1 MMCAWRVFSTTL
13 ALCLAACGSSNSS
26 SPPSEVVT
34 SSTINQPT
42 VINLYPHESAGGT
55 DPLITVMVSSVGNVP
70 VSMPLGFD
78 TGSSGVTLYAQS
90 IFPAS
95 MVNDSGFVF
104 PAGETSL
111 SYNGITVT
119 NVQGTRTYGNES
131 TLVETG
137 NLGFATVTFGDSAGQ
152 ITTQVMPVFFFY
164 SLSYTSADIGSG
176 YFPPMWQ
183 GWFGV
188 AGTRQPIN
196 VAGSVAPAGGFGG
209 CTQQTTTTC
218 LMVSPLKFIDYGNQ
232 VNAGFSLSP
241 SPTLPICDISTSGS
255 CAPQPLLTVGL
266 NSQTES
272 GFNTTPM
279 TCPPEGYTGPA
290 DIAGYPVCD
299 KGIDN
304 TTVTASGASTGSY
317 MNSAIFDT
325 GTPDMHFSTPTGS
338 SFPAI
343 VLPGTTITITTPSG
357 FDFSYT
363 AGTGTTNTVVAPGG
377 GGNTIIGVEYFMA
390 HSFMIDFTSSIEG
403 WK

>member
-1 MMCAWRVFSTTL
+1 MCAWRVFSATL

-26 SPPSEVVT
+26 SPPSEVGT
-34 SSTINQPT
+34 GSTINQPT

-55 DPLITVMVSSVGNVP
+55 DPLITVMVTSVGNVP
-70 VSMPLGFD
+70 VSMSLGFD

-104 PAGETSL
+104 PAGETSM

-241 SPTLPICDISTSGS
+241 SPTFPICDISTSGS
-255 CAPQPLLTVGL
+255 CAPQPLLTISIWMQRRLESRRLESEPQDSLTCETRVALLIQQITQKRSCWGSIGEHST
-266 NSQTES
+266 SQES
-272 GFNTTPM
+272 TSVRHEQPSRL
-279 TCPPEGYTGPA
+279 PETNYRR
-290 DIAGYPVCD
+290 PV
-299 KGIDN
+299 
-304 TTVTASGASTGSY
+304 
-317 MNSAIFDT
+317 
-325 GTPDMHFSTPTGS
+325 
-338 SFPAI
+338 
-343 VLPGTTITITTPSG
+343 
-357 FDFSYT
+357 
-363 AGTGTTNTVVAPGG
+363 
-377 GGNTIIGVEYFMA
+377 
-390 HSFMIDFTSSIEG
+390 
-403 WK
+403 